1 MVTTRAVGRK
11 LRQTFG
17 ISAAKMAVRI
27 EHSWKLKIPLVLI
40 LLALIGGMWWWGFDF
55 GQFLSGFNRSEV
67 AEARARLEADRD
79 QLKEDNARLRARTTE
94 LESDLGVAR
103 GAQST
108 LSQQTL
114 ELQNE
119 NAQIKEELAF
129 LQQLFSDSGKQG
141 AISIQ
146 RLSAERTSEDTYRY
160 SLLIVRG
167 GKPSDEFSGRLTIQA
182 NLIDKNG
189 PQTIELPAGQTDDA
203 LALEL
208 KFKYYQRVEGTIS
221 VPPGSQLKS
230 LQATVL
236 EQGQSGPRATRSLNL
251 S

>member
-1 MVTTRAVGRK
+1 
-11 LRQTFG
+11 
-17 ISAAKMAVRI
+17 
-27 EHSWKLKIPLVLI
+27 
-40 LLALIGGMWWWGFDF
+40 
-55 GQFLSGFNRSEV
+55 
-67 AEARARLEADRD
+67 
-79 QLKEDNARLRARTTE
+79 LKEDNARLRARTTE

-119 NAQIKEELAF
+119 NAQIKEELAV

-146 RLSAERTSEDTYRY
+146 RLSAERTSERAYRY

-167 GKPSDEFSGRLTIQA
+167 GKPTDEFSGRLTMQA
-182 NLIDKNG
+182 NLMDKNG
-189 PQTIELPAGQTDDA
+189 PQTIDLPAGQPDGG
-203 LALEL
+203 LALQL

-236 EQGQSGPRATRSLNL
+236 EQGQAGPRATRSLNL